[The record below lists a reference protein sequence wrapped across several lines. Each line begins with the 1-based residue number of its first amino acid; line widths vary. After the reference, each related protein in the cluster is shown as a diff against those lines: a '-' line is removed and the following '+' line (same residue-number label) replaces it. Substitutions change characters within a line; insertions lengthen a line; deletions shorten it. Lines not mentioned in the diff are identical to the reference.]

1 MVKLFVAFL
10 SLILFCSMASAI
22 VIEEYDPDIDAPP
35 IGSDAQGENI
45 NTAIIK
51 DYMDQK
57 IEQLS
62 KDAEQKVDE
71 KITEFNSGLITLM
84 ERAYSKIGV
93 GVITLCLWLLQM
105 FLGYKMFFDRPQTN
119 HAPIKKEKKIIE
131 KTKIDKTIIK
141 LEDEHQKELELEKDK
156 IQDLENRLENFEK
169 LQTIMLE
176 KQNNMKEGLK
186 TMFGGDKNNPD

>member
-1 MVKLFVAFL
+1 MAKLFVAFL

-22 VIEEYDPDIDAPP
+22 VIEEYDPDIDTPP

-57 IEQLS
+57 IDQLS
-62 KDAEQKVDE
+62 KDAEQKVDQ
-71 KITEFNSGLITLM
+71 KITEFNAGLVALM

-93 GVITLCLWLLQM
+93 GVVTLCLFLLQM
-105 FLGYKMFFDRPQTN
+105 FLGYKMFFDKPPTDY
-119 HAPIKKEKKIIE
+119 APLKKEKKKKE
-131 KTKIDKTIIK
+131 TPKIDNVITK
-141 LEDEHQKELELEKDK
+141 LEEEHKKELEAEKDK
-156 IQDLENRLENFEK
+156 TKDLENRLENFEK

-186 TMFGGDKNNPD
+186 TMFGGDQNKPV